1 MKRKKK
7 HRSSL
12 KEETVKM
19 QWFKHIY
26 LKIDSDFLNDRLK
39 SYSTNA
45 QDAAYY
51 RIFFLENRN
60 RIVIADGRGNNTV
73 TAVAS

>member
-1 MKRKKK
+1 
-7 HRSSL
+7 
-12 KEETVKM
+12 M

-51 RIFFLENRN
+51 RIFFWKTG
-60 RIVIADGRGNNTV
+60 IG
-73 TAVAS
+73 S